1 MSGSPRVFYFGC
13 WEQAGHYSFAPGGAS
28 VRYPLSERI
37 ERYGKDRVH
46 LDGSLA
52 PRRMKPYY
60 GGGMTFVGSGDTE
73 EKRRRI
79 GYDSEE
85 FPQGQFMRHVLD
97 NGFTAIQWWDR
108 QQGDSRGACNSTILM
123 EGERTTEEML
133 AAAREHFPHVLERLE
148 KAGITLVEVG
158 VP

>member
-1 MSGSPRVFYFGC
+1 MSASPRVFYFGC
-13 WEQAGHYSFAPGGAS
+13 WKQPGHYLFAPGGAS
-28 VRYPLSERI
+28 VRHPLCDRIELYGGERI
-37 ERYGKDRVH
+37 H

-52 PRRMKPYY
+52 PRRLRPYF
-60 GGGMTFVGSGDTE
+60 GGGMTFSGSGKTRELRD
-73 EKRRRI
+73 RI
-79 GYDSEE
+79 GYNSEE

-123 EGERTTEEML
+123 EGEHTTEEML

-148 KAGITLVEVG
+148 KAGIPLVEVG